1 MILTLRHSFVASL
14 RRFMSLAER
23 NLFYGGHYLIGDFLL
38 LIIEKKAGFI
48 VLTLIIGFFFAG
60 EDRVEVKF

>member
-1 MILTLRHSFVASL
+1 
-14 RRFMSLAER
+14 MSLAER